1 MDVVNLGHTMAKVI
15 LHSPDMSKSEQIELL
30 VDTGSTYTWVS
41 NAVLERL
48 NVEVKTARKFKTID
62 GRVLERKV
70 GEVLIE
76 YMNEKATR
84 MVVFADKG
92 DAEVLGVDA
101 LEGLGL
107 EVDPITKQL
116 RKAEALLAL

>member
-1 MDVVNLGHTMAKVI
+1 MWCNMGHTRAKVT
-15 LHSPDMSKSEQIELL
+15 LHSPDTSKSEQIELL
-30 VDTGSTYTWVS
+30 VDTGSTYTWIS
-41 NAVLERL
+41 GIVLKRL
-48 NVEVKTARKFKTID
+48 NVEVKTARRFKTID
-62 GRVLERKV
+62 GRLLERKV
-70 GEVLIE
+70 GEAIIE

-84 MVVFADKG
+84 MVVFADRG
-92 DAEVLGVDA
+92 DKEVLGVDA